1 MSELSPS
8 AEQHPPGPAQRAR
21 RPLSERQR
29 GVFLTHLSSG
39 WSAKHAAEAAGRNVR
54 RFYDLREA
62 DGEFAEAWSRAVES
76 GTQVLEDEARRRAL
90 DGWDDPVF
98 QQGQLVGHVRR
109 YSDRLLEFLLR
120 GRRPAVYRDSASTL
134 AVSGVV
140 GVAAAIEDRSASLAD
155 VARVLRDVGAFEGME
170 FPPRLALPAGDV
182 IDHDDDGGS

>member
-1 MSELSPS
+1 MSECRPPPS
-8 AEQHPPGPAQRAR
+8 SIRRGRRSARAGR
-21 RPLSERQR
+21 CRSGSA

-90 DGWDDPVF
+90 DGWDDPSSSR
-98 QQGQLVGHVRR
+98 GSSSGMSGGTRTGC
-109 YSDRLLEFLLR
+109 SSSCCAGG
-120 GRRPAVYRDSASTL
+120 GRRCDRDSASTL

-155 VARVLRDVGAFEGME
+155 VARVLRDVGAFEGWS
-170 FPPRLALPAGDV
+170 FRRGWRCRRAT
-182 IDHDDDGGS
+182 

>member
-1 MSELSPS
+1 M
-8 AEQHPPGPAQRAR
+8 
-21 RPLSERQR
+21 
-29 GVFLTHLSSG
+29 
-39 WSAKHAAEAAGRNVR
+39 R